1 MHFESIRN
9 KYTRVLI
16 YSTAGISFLAVLYSA
31 IGFWVVPYVLKT
43 WLPAIAAAQLQGSFR
58 LAEVRFNPFSGR
70 LELDRAALDT
80 LDGQSALTAEHV
92 VFDIVVAASLKSG
105 CLVVE
110 GTVDRTGIR
119 IGLDAKGIS
128 NWTKLI
134 GETGET
140 LSTKVPVMV
149 RVFSI
154 KNSALE
160 FRDEGGKVTL
170 TASEVNADLYD
181 LGPDLSRPARL
192 ELKGSG
198 GGQAKLDGKAALMLA
213 PVEIHAD
220 LHVENLDLMAVSA
233 YLEGTGIVL
242 KRGTLNGN
250 LAFEYRSIDDG
261 SVFLLGKSNLTGHDV
276 QWRTENG
283 PAADNEVDEIR
294 LDELEYDGA
303 KSMLTLGKAHLNTLS
318 IPGPEGVHVRVGNAD
333 IGKLSVDF
341 SKFSVRAESVGI
353 GATNLIRETD
363 SGRMEAV
370 VSNIRLNGLG
380 WGGTAMSAKKLGLD
394 GVTLQDFSDTSDVP
408 RDIRCGKTSAE
419 GLAADFRKR
428 LLSVKKFDSADAEI
442 SAWLSP
448 KGRFEMPGF
457 LGIEATRK
465 RAGSSEESWAFSLE
479 EGLIRNYRLSLAD
492 HSVDP
497 PAAIGFDG
505 LEIRLQGLDTRQG
518 KFALHLASG
527 VGRRGRITAE
537 GSGKFDPLEADLRLQ
552 VEELGLRP
560 FRSYLDGFTRIDL
573 AKGRLNLKGD
583 LAYRPARNDV
593 RFSGMAEI
601 AGLVTLDRKEGR
613 DFINWRSLRAEGL
626 TLETSA
632 NRLSIRELIADKP
645 YARIVVSP
653 ERTLNLIENLFQPRP
668 RTDSPSPATTPDQAS
683 RPLAVTV
690 GSLLVRN
697 GSADFSDLSLQPSVS
712 VDIHGLTGVIQPLS
726 SKGDAKA
733 EVSIKGS
740 ISDASPVIISGR
752 INPFQIGTYADV
764 SMRFANVDLT
774 ELSPYSAKFAGY
786 RIDKGKVDLD
796 LHYRLSD
803 RTLLADNT
811 MVFDH
816 LTLGERV
823 DSPDATSLPVK
834 LAVSLMRGLDGKIN
848 IDLPISGR
856 LDDPKFSITGLL
868 AKAAVGAITQ
878 VVSSPFSAIGMLFD
892 SGSDDAGSIGFRPG
906 SFELDGAEKTKL
918 DELAAALSERSG
930 LSLEIRGTAR
940 SGKDARALAEQQLRR
955 QLENAK
961 AIELRTAGG
970 DRDKG
975 PVGPLT
981 LSDEDYRRLFSH
993 FYRLRHP
1000 GAAEWA
1006 ELPKGERVL
1015 GGALFESARGKVL
1028 KDWSISEI
1036 DLRRLA
1042 QARAAGI
1049 RSYLM
1054 RKGIEPN
1061 RIYLLDVELAAGD
1074 TVALLSLS

>member
-1 MHFESIRN
+1 MSFESVRN
-9 KYTRVLI
+9 KNTRAWI
-16 YSTAGISFLAVLYSA
+16 YWTAGVSFLAVLYTG
-31 IGFWVVPYVLKT
+31 IGFWVVPYLLKT
-43 WLPAIAAAQLQGSFR
+43 RLPEIAAAQLQGSFR

-80 LDGQSALTAEHV
+80 LDGQSALTVEHV
-92 VFDIVVAASLKSG
+92 VFDVAVTASLKIG
-105 CLVVE
+105 YLVVE
-110 GTVDRTGIR
+110 GMADRVGIR
-119 IGLDAKGIS
+119 IGLDPKGVS

-134 GETGET
+134 GETGDASSPT
-140 LSTKVPVMV
+140 IPFVV
-149 RVFSI
+149 RSFSI
-154 KNSALE
+154 ENSTLE
-160 FRDEGGKVTL
+160 LVDEGGNVTL
-170 TASEVNADLYD
+170 TAVEVDADLYD

-192 ELKGSG
+192 ELKGSS
-198 GGQAKLDGKAALMLA
+198 GGQAKLNGKAALALD
-213 PVEIHAD
+213 PVEITAD
-220 LHVENLDLMAVSA
+220 FHVDNFDLMPMSG
-233 YLEGTGIVL
+233 YIEGTGIAL
-242 KRGTLNGN
+242 KKGMLNGN

-276 QWRTENG
+276 QWRVENG
-283 PAADNEVDEIR
+283 PAVENKVDDIQ

-303 KSMLTLGKAHLNTLS
+303 TSTLTLGKAHLNTLS
-318 IPGPEGVHVRVGNAD
+318 VDGQEGVHVRIVD
-333 IGKLSVDF
+333 VDVGKLSVDC
-341 SKFSVRAESVGI
+341 SKFSMRAGSVGI
-353 GATNLIRETD
+353 NAINLTQKKG
-363 SGRMEAV
+363 SGRIDAV
-370 VSNIRLNGLG
+370 VSNIRMNGLG
-380 WGGTAMSAKKLGLD
+380 LGETAMFAKGLGLD
-394 GVTLQDFSDTSDVP
+394 SVILHDFSDTADVP
-408 RDIRCGKTSAE
+408 REIRFGKISAE
-419 GLAADFRKR
+419 ALSADLGKK
-428 LLSVKKFDSADAEI
+428 LLSVEKLDTADAEI
-442 SAWLSP
+442 NAWVSP

-457 LGIEATRK
+457 LGAEATGK
-465 RAGSSEESWAFSLE
+465 HANSSKEHWAFKLE
-479 EGLIRNYRLSLAD
+479 EGLIRNYRLNLAD

-497 PAAIGFDG
+497 PAGIGFDG
-505 LEIRLQGLDTRQG
+505 LEIRLRGLDTRRGQ
-518 KFALHLASG
+518 FTLRLESG

-537 GSGKFDPLEADLRLQ
+537 GSGMFDPPEVDLNLQ
-552 VEELGLRP
+552 VAEVGLRP
-560 FRSYLDGFTRIDL
+560 FRPYLDGLARIDL
-573 AKGRLNLKGD
+573 AKGRLNLKGN
-583 LAYRPARNDV
+583 LAYRSTRNDV

-613 DFINWRSLRAEGL
+613 DFVNWHSLRAEGL
-626 TLETSA
+626 TLETSE

-645 YARIVVSP
+645 YARIVVSQ

-668 RTDSPSPATTPDQAS
+668 RPLMAPQQAS

-712 VDIHGLTGVIQPLS
+712 VDIHGLTGFIQSLS
-726 SKGDAKA
+726 SKRDAKA

-740 ISDASPVIISGR
+740 ISDASPVTISGR
-752 INPFQIGTYADV
+752 INPFQIGTFADV

-803 RTLLADNT
+803 RKLLADNN

-823 DSPDATSLPVK
+823 ESPDATSLPVK

-848 IDLPISGR
+848 IDLPISGN

-868 AKAAVGAITQ
+868 AKAAMGAITQ
-878 VVSSPFSAIGMLFD
+878 VVSSPFSAIGVLFD
-892 SGSDDAGSIGFRPG
+892 GGSDDAGSIGFRPG

-918 DELAAALSERSG
+918 DELATALSERSG

-940 SGKDARALAEQQLRR
+940 SGKDASALAEQQLRR

-961 AIELRTAGG
+961 AIELRLAGG
-970 DRDKG
+970 DRDRG
-975 PVGPLT
+975 AAGPLA
-981 LSDEDYRRLFSH
+981 LSDEDYRRLFSQ
-993 FYRLRHP
+993 FYRLRYP
-1000 GAAEWA
+1000 GASEWA
-1006 ELPKGERVL
+1006 ELPKGERLLSSTVV
-1015 GGALFESARGKVL
+1015 ESARRKVL
-1028 KDWSISEI
+1028 KDWSISQI

-1054 RKGIEPN
+1054 QKGIEPN
-1061 RIYLLDVELAAGD
+1061 RIYLLDAELAAGDGD